1 MSIRFGIRMRLFLA
15 AALPAILAILVLLQ
29 GFLTRH
35 ERILTETLNEHAQGM
50 AKQAANAAEF
60 ALFAGSQSALQRL
73 ADGARASDLHAA
85 VVSFWTPEGE
95 LIVASGQPTHGRRLP
110 VLEPGRPML
119 VNGRLLARVPIWS
132 AEWTESDLFSAA
144 AQPMVSSSDGRR
156 LLGHVLVELEL
167 DILQRQRGELLA
179 WALVATGSG
188 LLFAGLLAA
197 LIAASVTQPLGRI
210 GVVVSQLS
218 RGVLGSRV
226 DTRRAGVLRPL
237 AEGINTMAAGL
248 ASNEA
253 MLRERV
259 AQATEEL
266 RQQKELAEHKART
279 DPLTGLPNR
288 RAFTELARVEIERAQ
303 RFGQPLALIAVD
315 LDHFKSIND
324 NHGHAVGD
332 AVLIDFAHR
341 AQAQLRVIDQ
351 LARIGGEEFIA
362 LLPGTDAQG
371 AFQVAERIRVLL
383 EQRALAVPGG
393 TLRYTSSFGVA
404 EIEPQ
409 HPGLDRWLARAD
421 AALYAAKRKGR
432 NRVELAP
439 EDPAEP
445 SLLPPGQSPQPP
457 LA

>member
-1 MSIRFGIRMRLFLA
+1 MTNRFGIRARLFLA
-15 AALPAILAILVLLQ
+15 AALPAILAISVLLQ
-29 GFLTRH
+29 GFLSRH
-35 ERILTETLNEHAQGM
+35 QRILTETLNEHALGM
-50 AKQAANAAEF
+50 AQQAANAAEF
-60 ALFAGSQSALQRL
+60 ALFTGSQSALQRL
-73 ADGARASDLHAA
+73 ADGARASDPHAA
-85 VVSFWTPEGE
+85 VVSFWTPAGT
-95 LIVASGQPTHGRRLP
+95 LVAASGQLTYGQSLP
-110 VLEPGRPML
+110 AFESGQPLF
-119 VNGRLLARVPIWS
+119 VNTRLLTRVPIWS
-132 AEWTESDLFSAA
+132 AEWNEPDLFSAA
-144 AQPMVSSSDGRR
+144 TPKGAGLEGRR
-156 LLGHVLVELEL
+156 LLGHVLIELEL

-188 LLFAGLLAA
+188 LLFAGLLST
-197 LIAASVTQPLGRI
+197 LIAASVTRPLGRI
-210 GVVVSQLS
+210 SMVVSLLS

-226 DTRRAGVLRPL
+226 DARRAGVLRPL

-439 EDPAEP
+439 ENPAEP

>member
-1 MSIRFGIRMRLFLA
+1 MTIRFGIRMRLFLA

-50 AKQAANAAEF
+50 AQQVANAAEF
-60 ALFAGSQSALQRL
+60 ALFTGSQAALQRL
-73 ADGARASDLHAA
+73 ADGARASDQHAA
-85 VVSFWTPEGE
+85 VVAFWTPAGE
-95 LIVASGQPTHGRRLP
+95 LIAASGQLSYGQRLP
-110 VLEPGRPML
+110 VLEPGQPLL
-119 VNGRLLARVPIWS
+119 VNARLLTRVPIWS
-132 AEWTESDLFSAA
+132 AELTEPDLFSAA
-144 AQPMVSSSDGRR
+144 ATPAVSAMEGRR

-188 LLFAGLLAA
+188 LLFAGLLSA

-210 GVVVSQLS
+210 SVVVSLLS
-218 RGVLGSRV
+218 RGVLGARV
-226 DTRRAGVLRPL
+226 DTSRAGVLRPL
-237 AEGINTMAAGL
+237 SEGINTMATGL

-279 DPLTGLPNR
+279 DPLTGVPNR
-288 RAFTELARVEIERAQ
+288 RAFTELARVEIERAL
-303 RFGQPLALIAVD
+303 RFGQPLVLIAID

-324 NHGHAVGD
+324 GHGHAVGD
-332 AVLIDFAHR
+332 AVLVDFTTLV
-341 AQAQLRVIDQ
+341 QAQLRVIDQ
-351 LARIGGEEFIA
+351 LARIGGEEFVL
-362 LLPGTDAQG
+362 LLPGTDAKG
-371 AFQVAERIRVLL
+371 AYQVAERIRRLL
-383 EQRALAVPGG
+383 EQRALPIPGG

-404 EIEPQ
+404 ELEPQ

-421 AALYAAKRKGR
+421 AALYAAKGNGR

-439 EDPAEP
+439 GDPTGSQAQAP
-445 SLLPPGQSPQPP
+445 S
-457 LA
+457 A